1 MTADPSPYVVK
12 AMFTPSLVLAYW
24 TRGSMVQ
31 PFYDM
36 AGLFESGAHSSTRA
50 HRPVVT
56 HSRSPS
62 VSIRTSPSSSVRST

>member
-1 MTADPSPYVVK
+1 
-12 AMFTPSLVLAYW
+12 MFTPSLVFAYW
-24 TRGSMVQ
+24 MRGPMAQ

-36 AGLFESGAHSSTRA
+36 AGLFESGSHSSTRTY
-50 HRPVVT
+50 RPVVT